1 MQDSATAENWMQYQK
16 DEYTVDQLN
25 KNSNRWKK
33 LNQLQIQ
40 AERKKL
46 ETYINLVRRQVEIYK
61 KVLNKE
67 VSLPLNI
74 EEILETP
81 F

>member
-33 LNQLQIQ
+33 HNQLQIQ

>member
-1 MQDSATAENWMQYQK
+1 MQYQK
-16 DEYTVDQLN
+16 DEYTVEQLN

-33 LNQLQIQ
+33 HNQLQIQ

-74 EEILETP
+74 EEILGTP

>member
-16 DEYTVDQLN
+16 DEYTVEQLN

-33 LNQLQIQ
+33 HNQLQIQ